1 MGKARQAVSNQGK
14 EEIEVRLRERLG
26 IILLI
31 VLLAFFPAKA
41 NAQTVSD
48 ISKQLICQCGCNM
61 VLLNCSHAECMVRD
75 AMTTLI
81 GQKIAEGQSEEEI
94 IQSFVAQYGEQ
105 VLASPPK
112 RGFNLVAWVLPF
124 AAILGGGGVIYIAL
138 RVWVRRGRQSQTSA
152 MAEAEEGD
160 EEYQRR
166 LEQELEEFTGRGFR

>member
-1 MGKARQAVSNQGK
+1 MGLKK
-14 EEIEVRLRERLG
+14 LG
-26 IILLI
+26 IALLIILLS
-31 VLLAFFPAKA
+31 ASPARA
-41 NAQTVSD
+41 DSPTVSD

-81 GQKIAEGQSEEEI
+81 GQKLAQGQSEEEI
-94 IQSFVAQYGEQ
+94 IQFFVAQYGEQ
-105 VLASPPK
+105 VLAAPPK

-152 MAEAEEGD
+152 LAEAEEGD
-160 EEYQRR
+160 EEYQRQ